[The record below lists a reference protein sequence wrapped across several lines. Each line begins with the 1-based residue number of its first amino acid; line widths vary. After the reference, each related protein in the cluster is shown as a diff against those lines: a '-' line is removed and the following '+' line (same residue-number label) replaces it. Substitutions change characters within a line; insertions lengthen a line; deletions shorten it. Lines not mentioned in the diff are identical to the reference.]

1 MTDKEMKVERY
12 RELNKTALKG
22 QVVFTGSSLMEM
34 FPINKLLEEH
44 HDSTVIYNRAV
55 GGFITDELLKVKMCV
70 LLTLCPQ
77 RCSSISAQMTL
88 AGHLSP

>member
-1 MTDKEMKVERY
+1 MKVERY

-44 HDSTVIYNRAV
+44 NDSTVIYPH
-55 GGFITDELLKVKMCV
+55 K
-70 LLTLCPQ
+70 
-77 RCSSISAQMTL
+77 S
-88 AGHLSP
+88 GH